1 MVSQLATLLHEA
13 VPGVLQ
19 SGASRMAFVDSTGL
33 WELRR
38 QMRALVGPRLTDVI
52 LQRAG
57 LNSGMALARAL
68 LEQAAINAQQ
78 AINLGEAHTAPGDA
92 GAVPDPAQALRDC
105 LAAYQALGSG
115 RFEVETIEWA
125 EKADQA
131 GLPVRLRIRAWDT
144 FEVWASR
151 RHESTPDAPVCAYT
165 AGLLIG
171 CTGVVFGQPDLVC
184 IQQECQ
190 AQGAATCC
198 FELHPARREDLGE
211 SQSKPTFATTEIGKG
226 KEPAPAPTSPP
237 ALTYQ
242 QAIANQQQAREALE
256 LQVAERT
263 AKLLRAND
271 FLQEQIIE
279 RRRAETLLQETQQV
293 LTTLM
298 RNLPGMAYRGYNTYQ
313 RTMEFVSEGSRDL
326 TGYDS
331 SELVQHPDITYMDLI
346 HPEDRENV
354 WHTIQAA
361 LQEQRVFRCAYRII
375 TATGEEKWV
384 WEQGRGMLPSAGT
397 LPSGSHPP
405 SDDSPSGDCLI
416 EGFVTDNT
424 ERMRAYQTLEQR
436 FEERALEIGRRRQ
449 VAEGLRGILTVLN
462 SNRPLE
468 EILDYIV
475 AQACRLLN
483 TNAAAIYRL
492 QKENRLSIQAYRGLP
507 AEYATIDLIVGW
519 GATGRAVQTREPVA
533 LSDTVAYLA
542 HQGSPVAEPQQRAL
556 IINVLQQFRAL
567 LAVPLIIKDE
577 VYGGITVYHPE
588 PREFSAEEIE
598 LAVSFADQAALAIE
612 NARLREQAERT
623 AVAAERSRLA
633 RDLHDAVTQTL
644 FSASLIAEVLPRL
657 WERNPDM
664 GRQRLEELRQLTRGA
679 LAEMRTLLLE
689 LRPASLTEA
698 SLGDLLRQLT
708 EAITGRARVPVM
720 LTVEGERDL
729 PPEVKVALYRIT
741 QETLNNV
748 AKHSGASRAAVI
760 LRYQPERVMLHIGD
774 DGRGFK
780 LADTPPDSLGL
791 SIMRER
797 AEAIGADL
805 RIESEPREG
814 TQVFVTWQDA
824 GEMERL

>member
-1 MVSQLATLLHEA
+1 
-13 VPGVLQ
+13 
-19 SGASRMAFVDSTGL
+19 
-33 WELRR
+33 
-38 QMRALVGPRLTDVI
+38 MRSSA
-52 LQRAG
+52 
-57 LNSGMALARAL
+57 N
-68 LEQAAINAQQ
+68 
-78 AINLGEAHTAPGDA
+78 GE
-92 GAVPDPAQALRDC
+92 
-105 LAAYQALGSG
+105 
-115 RFEVETIEWA
+115 I
-125 EKADQA
+125 
-131 GLPVRLRIRAWDT
+131 
-144 FEVWASR
+144 
-151 RHESTPDAPVCAYT
+151 
-165 AGLLIG
+165 
-171 CTGVVFGQPDLVC
+171 
-184 IQQECQ
+184 
-190 AQGAATCC
+190 
-198 FELHPARREDLGE
+198 
-211 SQSKPTFATTEIGKG
+211 
-226 KEPAPAPTSPP
+226 
-237 ALTYQ
+237 
-242 QAIANQQQAREALE
+242 
-256 LQVAERT
+256 
-263 AKLLRAND
+263 
-271 FLQEQIIE
+271 
-279 RRRAETLLQETQQV
+279 
-293 LTTLM
+293 
-298 RNLPGMAYRGYNTYQ
+298 
-313 RTMEFVSEGSRDL
+313 
-326 TGYDS
+326 
-331 SELVQHPDITYMDLI
+331 
-346 HPEDRENV
+346 
-354 WHTIQAA
+354 
-361 LQEQRVFRCAYRII
+361 
-375 TATGEEKWV
+375 
-384 WEQGRGMLPSAGT
+384 
-397 LPSGSHPP
+397 
-405 SDDSPSGDCLI
+405 LI

-462 SNRPLE
+462 SNRPLQ

-492 QKENRLSIQAYRGLP
+492 QQENRLSIQAYRGLP
-507 AEYATIDLIVGW
+507 AEYATIDLIVGR
-519 GATGRAVQTREPVA
+519 GATGRAVQSRQPVA

-542 HQGSPVAEPQQRAL
+542 HQGNPVEEPQQRAL
-556 IINVLQQFRAL
+556 IREVLQRFRAL

-577 VYGGITVYHPE
+577 VYGGITVYHPD

-698 SLGDLLRQLT
+698 SLAELLRQLT

-760 LRYQPERVMLHIGD
+760 LRYQPDRVMLHIGD

-805 RIESEPREG
+805 RIESEPGEG

-824 GEMERL
+824 GEVDRL

>member
-1 MVSQLATLLHEA
+1 
-13 VPGVLQ
+13 
-19 SGASRMAFVDSTGL
+19 MAFVDSASL

-57 LNSGMALARAL
+57 LNSGMALARTL
-68 LEQAAINAQQ
+68 LEQATNNVQQ
-78 AINLGEAHTAPGDA
+78 AINLGEAHAAPGAA
-92 GAVPDPAQALRDC
+92 GAAPDPEQLLRDC
-105 LAAYQALGSG
+105 LATYQALGSG
-115 RFEVETIEWA
+115 RFEVETLA
-125 EKADQA
+125 LAAKSAPSSVLRQ
-131 GLPVRLRIRAWDT
+131 LRIRAWDT

-151 RHESTPDAPVCAYT
+151 QHEITPGEPVCAYT

-171 CTGVVFGQPDLVC
+171 CAGVIFGQPDLVC
-184 IQQECQ
+184 VQQECQ
-190 AQGAATCC
+190 AQGAGACC
-198 FELHPARREDLGE
+198 FELHPAHLVGGE
-211 SQSKPTFATTEIGKG
+211 QSFTSTDTD
-226 KEPAPAPTSPP
+226 EPSSAH
-237 ALTYQ
+237 TYQ
-242 QAIANQQQAREALE
+242 QTIATQQQAREALE

-279 RRRAETLLQETQQV
+279 RRRAETLLKETQQV

-298 RNLPGMAYRGYNTYQ
+298 RNLPGMAYRGRNDYQ

-326 TGYDS
+326 TGYDPS
-331 SELVQHPDITYMDLI
+331 DLVQHAEITYMDLI

-354 WHTIQAA
+354 WHSIQDAIGRH
-361 LQEQRVFRCAYRII
+361 EQSFTPAELTELGETFSTFRCAYRII

-384 WEQGRGMLPSAGT
+384 WEQGHGMRSSANGEI
-397 LPSGSHPP
+397 
-405 SDDSPSGDCLI
+405 LI

-462 SNRPLE
+462 SNRPLQ

-492 QKENRLSIQAYRGLP
+492 QQENRLSIQAYRGLP
-507 AEYATIDLIVGW
+507 AEYATIDLIVGR
-519 GATGRAVQTREPVA
+519 GATGRAVQSRQPVA

-542 HQGSPVAEPQQRAL
+542 HQGNPVEEPQQRAL
-556 IINVLQQFRAL
+556 IREVLQRFRAL

-577 VYGGITVYHPE
+577 VYGGITVYHPD

-698 SLGDLLRQLT
+698 SLADLLRQLT

-760 LRYQPERVMLHIGD
+760 LRYQPDRVMLHIGD

-805 RIESEPREG
+805 RIESEPGEG

-824 GEMERL
+824 GEVDRL

>member
-13 VPGVLQ
+13 APGVLQ
-19 SGASRMAFVDSTGL
+19 SGASRMAFVDSAGL

-57 LNSGMALARAL
+57 LNSGMALARSL

-78 AINLGEAHTAPGDA
+78 AINLGEAQAEPGAA
-92 GAVPDPAQALRDC
+92 GTVPNPGQILRDC
-105 LAAYQALGSG
+105 LAMYQALGSG
-115 RFEVETIEWA
+115 RFEVETLALA
-125 EKADQA
+125 EKSGQSGALRQ
-131 GLPVRLRIRAWDT
+131 LRIRAWDT

-151 RHESTPDAPVCAYT
+151 RHEITPDEPVCTYT

-171 CTGVVFGQPDLVC
+171 CAGVIFGQPDLVC

-190 AQGAATCC
+190 AQGAVSCC
-198 FELHPARREDLGE
+198 FELHPAHLGGDE
-211 SQSKPTFATTEIGKG
+211 APFVPTETGGKG
-226 KEPAPAPTSPP
+226 EKSFAPTAPTAP
-237 ALTYQ
+237 TYQ
-242 QAIANQQQAREALE
+242 QAIATQQQAREALE

-279 RRRAETLLQETQQV
+279 RRRAETLLKETQQV

-298 RNLPGMAYRGYNTYQ
+298 QNLPGMAYRGYNDYQ

-331 SELVQHPDITYMDLI
+331 SDLVQHADITYMDLI

-354 WHTIQAA
+354 WHSIQDAIGRH
-361 LQEQRVFRCAYRII
+361 EQSFAPAELTELGETFSTFRCAYRII

-384 WEQGRGMLPSAGT
+384 WEQGRGMRSSANGEI
-397 LPSGSHPP
+397 
-405 SDDSPSGDCLI
+405 LI

-462 SNRPLE
+462 SNRPLQ

-507 AEYATIDLIVGW
+507 AEYATIDLIVGR
-519 GATGRAVQTREPVA
+519 GATGRAVQSRRPVA

-542 HQGSPVAEPQQRAL
+542 HQGNPVEEPQQRAL
-556 IINVLQQFRAL
+556 IKEVLQQFRAL

-577 VYGGITVYHPE
+577 VYGGITVYHPD

-689 LRPASLTEA
+689 LRPATLTEA
-698 SLGDLLRQLT
+698 SLADLLRQLT

-748 AKHSGASRAAVI
+748 AKHAGASRAAVI
-760 LRYQPERVMLHIGD
+760 LRYQPDRVMLHIGD

-805 RIESEPREG
+805 RIESEPGEG

-824 GEMERL
+824 GEVERL

>member
-1 MVSQLATLLHEA
+1 MGSQLATLLHEA
-13 VPGVLQ
+13 APGVLQ
-19 SGASRMAFVDSTGL
+19 SGASRMAFVDSAGL

-38 QMRALVGPRLTDVI
+38 QMRALVGSRLTDVI

-57 LNSGMALARAL
+57 LNSGTALARSL
-68 LEQAAINAQQ
+68 LEQATNNAQQ
-78 AINLGEAHTAPGDA
+78 AINLGEAHAEPGAA
-92 GAVPDPAQALRDC
+92 GAAHDPGQLLREC

-115 RFEVETIEWA
+115 RFEVETLELVR
-125 EKADQA
+125 EADPSGA
-131 GLPVRLRIRAWDT
+131 LRRLRIRAWDT
-144 FEVWASR
+144 FEVWSSR
-151 RHESTPDAPVCAYT
+151 QHEITPDAPVCAYT

-171 CTGVVFGQPDLVC
+171 CAGVIFGQPDLVC
-184 IQQECQ
+184 VQRECQ
-190 AQGAATCC
+190 TQGAAACC
-198 FELHPARREDLGE
+198 FELHPAYLGGGE
-211 SQSKPTFATTEIGKG
+211 QSFTSMDMD
-226 KEPAPAPTSPP
+226 EPSSAPT
-237 ALTYQ
+237 ADTYQ
-242 QAIANQQQAREALE
+242 QTIATHQQTREALE

-279 RRRAETLLQETQQV
+279 RRQAETLLKETQQV

-298 RNLPGMAYRGYNTYQ
+298 RNLPGMAYRGYSDYQ
-313 RTMEFVSEGSRDL
+313 RTMEFVSEGCRDL

-331 SELVQHPDITYMDLI
+331 SDLVQRPGITYMDLI

-354 WHTIQAA
+354 WHSIQEVIRRSEKSRAPT
-361 LQEQRVFRCAYRII
+361 EPGEKPRVPLETGATFPTFRCAYRII
-375 TATGEEKWV
+375 TAAGEEKWV
-384 WEQGRGMLPSAGT
+384 WEQGRGMRSSA
-397 LPSGSHPP
+397 SGEI
-405 SDDSPSGDCLI
+405 LI

-507 AEYATIDLIVGW
+507 AEYATIDLIVGR
-519 GATGRAVQTREPVA
+519 GATGRAVQSRRPVA

-542 HQGSPVAEPQQRAL
+542 HQGNPVEEPQQRAL
-556 IINVLQQFRAL
+556 IKEVLQQFRAL

-577 VYGGITVYHPE
+577 VYGGITVYHPD

-689 LRPASLTEA
+689 LRPATLTEA
-698 SLGDLLRQLT
+698 SLADLLRQLT

-748 AKHSGASRAAVI
+748 AKHAGASRAAVI
-760 LRYQPERVMLHIGD
+760 LRYQPDRVMLHIGD

-805 RIESEPREG
+805 RIESEPGEG

-824 GEMERL
+824 GEVDRL